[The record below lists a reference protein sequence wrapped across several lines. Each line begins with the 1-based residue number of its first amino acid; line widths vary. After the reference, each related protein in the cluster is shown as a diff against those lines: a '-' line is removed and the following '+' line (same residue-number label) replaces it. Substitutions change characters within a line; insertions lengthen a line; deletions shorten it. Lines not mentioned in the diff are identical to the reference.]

1 MFYGGGGP
9 DECSGLDPDTGKVR
23 AAVAFW
29 RPPRRIQAD
38 PMIGAMLTRFD
49 EVPQKAKEIC
59 PLHQEQR
66 GRCTNGKIL
75 FLLLF
80 LIFALALFTALAHG
94 QQPNATTVKVAG
106 TVFVQ
111 DSAGNRSVVAGVR
124 VKLDGPAAFETETD
138 ENGNYVVAAMPP
150 GTYTVEALSPGLEVR
165 RTLRVEGGE
174 VRVPLELKPL
184 EVTTSVAVKA
194 DPADSR
200 NAAPSETVSEK
211 TLRELPNVNERF
223 ESSLPL
229 IPEVV
234 RGPDGHTNLKSA
246 RR

>member
-1 MFYGGGGP
+1 MHYWGGRT
-9 DECSGLDPDTGKVR
+9 DECRGRDPDVCKVR
-23 AAVAFW
+23 EGVGFL
-29 RPPRRIQAD
+29 RPPRRMQAD

-111 DSAGNRSVVAGVR
+111 DSAGNRSVVAG
-124 VKLDGPAAFETETD
+124 
-138 ENGNYVVAAMPP
+138 
-150 GTYTVEALSPGLEVR
+150 
-165 RTLRVEGGE
+165 
-174 VRVPLELKPL
+174 
-184 EVTTSVAVKA
+184 
-194 DPADSR
+194 
-200 NAAPSETVSEK
+200 
-211 TLRELPNVNERF
+211 
-223 ESSLPL
+223 
-229 IPEVV
+229 
-234 RGPDGHTNLKSA
+234 
-246 RR
+246 